1 MKKILVPTDFSET
14 ANKARD
20 YAIQL
25 AQTLNA
31 EIILLNSFHIPNLG
45 DYEGALINLDYQI
58 KEEAEKQMKEQ
69 MKYVKLNYAN
79 IKFSEIT
86 TLGLVVDAIQTVCE
100 EQKINLIVM
109 GTTGATGFIGNLL
122 GSNTASLIGSVKTPI
137 VAVPSNATINFPNH
151 IVVANDLMESGEN
164 KIFNPLKEIAIGTGS
179 TIDFLYIVNG
189 DEQAN
194 RKLQQLKAANFDEK
208 FDAQYHPFHIKNEEE
223 VEDGILEFIDK
234 KEVDLLVVVA
244 RQRGFWEKLFH
255 KSISK
260 ALVKQAKLP
269 ILVLAD

>member
-58 KEEAEKQMKEQ
+58 KEQAENQMKEQ
-69 MKYVKLNYAN
+69 LKYVKLNYSN
-79 IKFSEIT
+79 IKFSEVI
-86 TLGLVVDAIQTVCE
+86 TLGLVVDAIQDVCE
-100 EQKINLIVM
+100 KKKIDLIVM
-109 GTTGATGFIGNLL
+109 GTTGASGFIGNLL
-122 GSNTASLIGSVKTPI
+122 GSNTAALIGSVKTPI
-137 VAVPSNATINFPNH
+137 IAVPSKATINFPEK
-151 IVVANDLMESGEN
+151 IVVATDLMESGEN
-164 KIFNPLKEIAIGTGS
+164 KIFNALKEIATNTKS
-179 TIDFLYIVNG
+179 TIDFLFIANG
-189 DEQAN
+189 DEDEN
-194 RKLQQLKAANFDEK
+194 RKLQRLKAANFDEK
-208 FDAQYHPFHIKNEEE
+208 FDANYHPFHIRNDEE
-223 VEDGILEFIDK
+223 VEDGILEYIDK
-234 KEVDLLVVVA
+234 KEVDLLVLVA

-269 ILVLAD
+269 ILVLTD